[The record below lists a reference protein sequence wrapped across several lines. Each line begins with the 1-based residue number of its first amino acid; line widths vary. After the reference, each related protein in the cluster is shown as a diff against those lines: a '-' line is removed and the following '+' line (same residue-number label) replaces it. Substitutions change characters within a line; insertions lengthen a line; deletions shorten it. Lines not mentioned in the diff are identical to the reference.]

1 MKHRWAAL
9 LTVLALGTLVPTS
22 AAAQGTPITPPTAG
36 ERNLGVQLGQNF
48 PNPFNP
54 ATVIPFTIGDPPTC
68 SRDAGRQH
76 RVSLR
81 IYNILAQLVGI
92 PVLQTGGAT
101 GAGAAGGAGAG
112 GSTSNTDSGR
122 PVVNVTLSCGSYTAF
137 WNGNYMNTSRQ
148 VPSGVYI
155 YVIEFD
161 GHTLGRKMILLR

>member
-9 LTVLALGTLVPTS
+9 LTVLALGTLVPTL
-22 AAAQGTPITPPTAG
+22 AAAQGGTAITPPNAG
-36 ERNLGVQLGQNF
+36 DRSLGVQLGQNF

-81 IYNILAQLVGI
+81 IYNILAQLVAI
-92 PVLQTGGAT
+92 PILQSGAGGAT
-101 GAGAAGGAGAG
+101 G
-112 GSTSNTDSGR
+112 STDSGR

-137 WNGNYMNTSRQ
+137 WNGNYLSSTRQ

-161 GHTLGRKMILLR
+161 GRTLGRKMILLR

>member
-22 AAAQGTPITPPTAG
+22 AAAQGTAITPPTAG
-36 ERNLGVQLGQNF
+36 DRSPGVQLGQNF

-68 SRDAGRQH
+68 SKDAGRQH

-81 IYNILAQLVGI
+81 IYNILAQLVAI
-92 PVLQTGGAT
+92 PMLQGGRNATGG
-101 GAGAAGGAGAG
+101 GGGGAG
-112 GSTSNTDSGR
+112 SSDSGR
-122 PVVNVTLSCGSYTAF
+122 PVVNVTLTCGSYTAF
-137 WNGNYMNTSRQ
+137 WNGNYMNTPRQ

>member
-22 AAAQGTPITPPTAG
+22 AAAQGGAITPPTAG
-36 ERNLGVQLGQNF
+36 DRSPGVQLGQNF

-68 SRDAGRQH
+68 SKDAGRQH

-81 IYNILAQLVGI
+81 VYNILAQLVAV
-92 PVLQTGGAT
+92 PVLQGGGGTAGAT
-101 GAGAAGGAGAG
+101 G
-112 GSTSNTDSGR
+112 SNDSGR
-122 PVVNVTLSCGSYTAF
+122 PVVNVMLTCGSYTAF
-137 WNGNYMNTSRQ
+137 WNGNYLSSTRQ

-161 GHTLGRKMILLR
+161 GRTLGRKMILLR

>member
-22 AAAQGTPITPPTAG
+22 AVAQGTSIPPSAG
-36 ERNLGVQLGQNF
+36 ERGLGVQLGQNF

-68 SRDAGRQH
+68 AKDAGRQH

-92 PVLQTGGAT
+92 PILQGGGGGGAT
-101 GAGAAGGAGAG
+101 GA
-112 GSTSNTDSGR
+112 TDSGR

-137 WNGNYMNTSRQ
+137 WNGNYMSSTRQ

>member
-9 LTVLALGTLVPTS
+9 LTVLALGMLVPTS
-22 AAAQGTPITPPTAG
+22 ATAQGGTAITPPNAG
-36 ERNLGVQLGQNF
+36 ERSPGVQLGQNF

-68 SRDAGRQH
+68 SKDAGRQH

-81 IYNILAQLVGI
+81 IYNILAQLVAI
-92 PVLQTGGAT
+92 PVLQSGASGAT
-101 GAGAAGGAGAG
+101 G
-112 GSTSNTDSGR
+112 STDSGR

-137 WNGNYMNTSRQ
+137 WNGNYLSSTRQ

-161 GHTLGRKMILLR
+161 GRTLGRKMILLR

>member
-22 AAAQGTPITPPTAG
+22 AAAQGTTISPPTAG

-68 SRDAGRQH
+68 SKDAGRQH

-81 IYNILAQLVGI
+81 IYNVLAQLVGI
-92 PVLQTGGAT
+92 PVLQGTTGSS
-101 GAGAAGGAGAG
+101 AGG

-122 PVVNVTLSCGSYTAF
+122 PVVNVTLTCGSYTAF
-137 WNGNYMNTSRQ
+137 WNGNYMNTARQ

-161 GHTLGRKMILLR
+161 GHTLGRKMIVLR

>member
-22 AAAQGTPITPPTAG
+22 AAQGTSIAPPSAG
-36 ERNLGVQLGQNF
+36 ERTLGVQLGQNF

-68 SRDAGRQH
+68 AKDAGRQH

-92 PVLQTGGAT
+92 PILQGGGGGGAT
-101 GAGAAGGAGAG
+101 G
-112 GSTSNTDSGR
+112 TTDSGR

-137 WNGNYMNTSRQ
+137 WNGNYMSSTRQ

>member
-9 LTVLALGTLVPTS
+9 LTVLALVTLVPTS

-36 ERNLGVQLGQNF
+36 ERSPGIQLGQNF

-68 SRDAGRQH
+68 SKDAGRQH
-76 RVSLR
+76 HVSLR

-92 PVLQTGGAT
+92 PVLQTG
-101 GAGAAGGAGAG
+101 AAPGGG
-112 GSTSNTDSGR
+112 GSTGNTDSGR
-122 PVVNVTLSCGSYTAF
+122 AVVNVTLSCGSYTAF
-137 WNGNYMNTSRQ
+137 WNGNYMNTTRQ

>member
-36 ERNLGVQLGQNF
+36 ERSPGVQLGQNF

-68 SRDAGRQH
+68 SKDAGRQH
-76 RVSLR
+76 HVSLR

-92 PVLQTGGAT
+92 PVLQTG
-101 GAGAAGGAGAG
+101 AAPGGG
-112 GSTSNTDSGR
+112 GSTGNTDSGR
-122 PVVNVTLSCGSYTAF
+122 AVVNVTLSCGSYTAF
-137 WNGNYMNTSRQ
+137 WNGNYMNTTRQ

>member
-9 LTVLALGTLVPTS
+9 LTVLALGTLVPAS
-22 AAAQGTPITPPTAG
+22 ATAQGGDAIPPTAG
-36 ERNLGVQLGQNF
+36 DRSPGVQLGQNF

-68 SRDAGRQH
+68 SKDAGRQH

-81 IYNILAQLVGI
+81 IYNILAQLVAI
-92 PVLQTGGAT
+92 PVLQGGSGVGGAT
-101 GAGAAGGAGAG
+101 G
-112 GSTSNTDSGR
+112 STDSGR
-122 PVVNVTLSCGSYTAF
+122 PVVNVMLSCGSYTAF
-137 WNGNYMNTSRQ
+137 WNGNYLSSIRQ

-161 GHTLGRKMILLR
+161 GRALGRKMILLR

>member
-22 AAAQGTPITPPTAG
+22 AAAQGTAITPPTAG
-36 ERNLGVQLGQNF
+36 ERSPGVQLGQNF

-68 SRDAGRQH
+68 SKDAGRQH

-92 PVLQTGGAT
+92 PVLQTGGAS
-101 GAGAAGGAGAG
+101 GAGGGAPG

-122 PVVNVTLSCGSYTAF
+122 PVVNVTLRCGSYTAF
-137 WNGNYMNTSRQ
+137 WNGNYMNTTRQ